1 MPVDPV
7 CGIELDE
14 ELALIHDHDG
24 KKVYFCC
31 SGCRRIFLKKPR
43 KYKNNIYSSGILYN
57 EFSDKYFESGI

>member
-1 MPVDPV
+1 VPVDPV

-43 KYKNNIYSSGILYN
+43 KFRKNI
-57 EFSDKYFESGI
+57 

>member
-1 MPVDPV
+1 VPVDPV

-31 SGCRRIFLKKPR
+31 AGCRRIFLKKPR
-43 KYKNNIYSSGILYN
+43 KYKISS
-57 EFSDKYFESGI
+57 K

>member
-14 ELALIHDHDG
+14 ELALIHDHNG

-31 SGCRRIFLKKPR
+31 SGCRKIFLKKPR
-43 KYKNNIYSSGILYN
+43 KYKSKI
-57 EFSDKYFESGI
+57 

>member
-31 SGCRRIFLKKPR
+31 SGCRKIFLKKPR
-43 KYKNNIYSSGILYN
+43 KYKKIFRLEMLRTFYKI
-57 EFSDKYFESGI
+57 